1 MYRRAFVG
9 LSRLFSTSSYFR
21 SSYTSAARKTIAD
34 IHELYK
40 TGEPISMV
48 TSHDFI
54 TSQILEQ
61 AKVDINLI
69 GDSLANTT
77 LGYDDT
83 NELTLDEFYIMSNQ
97 FREVT
102 PIPCWLQICLLEV
115 LKVRLNRLLRQQ

>member
-1 MYRRAFVG
+1 
-9 LSRLFSTSSYFR
+9 
-21 SSYTSAARKTIAD
+21 
-34 IHELYK
+34 
-40 TGEPISMV
+40 MV

-83 NELTLDEFYIMSNQ
+83 NELTLDEFLYHVKSVQRGNS
-97 FREVT
+97 
-102 PIPCWLQICLLEV
+102 IPCWLQICLLEV

>member
-40 TGEPISMV
+40 TGESISMV

-83 NELTLDEFYIMSNQ
+83 NELTLDEFLYHVKS
-97 FREVT
+97 T